1 MKRLSRQ
8 PRLNGE
14 RATVRTFLEPA
25 AFLTPFL
32 IGLILFTLYPFINV
46 FLISF
51 KEGYKVLSGEFTSFG
66 FQNYETVM
74 SDPNFLNGLKNTGLY
89 VVLVVPIATV
99 LSLLIATLLNNDIK
113 LKGFFQT
120 CYFLPM
126 VTSITAIGLVWKWLF
141 NFDYGLIN
149 YFLSVF
155 GIDPVNWLNN
165 PAYNLA
171 ALVIYGVWSMIPFTT
186 ILLLAGFQNV
196 NPPVLHRGPRRRRKG
211 RQDLLPHHAAAARAD
226 DRADADREHDLR
238 IQGVFRAVPAVQRAA
253 RLGVFALYGCV
264 LSLRRV
270 FCEVEAGPRGGERR
284 DPVCHRAGAHDDS
297 AVHSAEMEEL
307 LSYEDYETSDSLS
320 DSGHRR
326 GGHGAAVRMDAA
338 LVL

>member
-25 AFLTPFL
+25 AFLAPFL

-196 NPPVLHRGPRRRRKG
+196 NP
-211 RQDLLPHHAAAARAD
+211 QYYTAARAD
-226 DRADADREHDLR
+226 GAKGGRIFFRITLPLLAPTIGLTLIVNMISASKVFSELFPLFNGQPGSAYSLYTVVYYLYDAFFVKWKL
-238 IQGVFRAVPAVQRAA
+238 GRAA
-253 RLGVFALYGCV
+253 A
-264 LSLRRV
+264 
-270 FCEVEAGPRGGERR
+270 
-284 DPVCHRAGAHDDS
+284 S
-297 AVHSAEMEEL
+297 AVILFAI
-307 LSYEDYETSDSLS
+307 
-320 DSGHRR
+320 
-326 GGHGAAVRMDAA
+326 V
-338 LVL
+338 LVLTMIQLFIQRKWKNY

>member
-1 MKRLSRQ
+1 M
-8 PRLNGE
+8 
-14 RATVRTFLEPA
+14 
-25 AFLTPFL
+25 

-196 NPPVLHRGPRRRRKG
+196 NP
-211 RQDLLPHHAAAARAD
+211 QYYTAARAD
-226 DRADADREHDLR
+226 GAKGGRIFFRITLPLLAPTIGLTLIVNMISASKVFSELFPLFNGQPGSAYSLYTVVYYLYDAFFVKWKL
-238 IQGVFRAVPAVQRAA
+238 GRAA
-253 RLGVFALYGCV
+253 A
-264 LSLRRV
+264 
-270 FCEVEAGPRGGERR
+270 
-284 DPVCHRAGAHDDS
+284 S
-297 AVHSAEMEEL
+297 AVILFAI
-307 LSYEDYETSDSLS
+307 
-320 DSGHRR
+320 
-326 GGHGAAVRMDAA
+326 V
-338 LVL
+338 LVLTMIQLFIQRKWKNY

>member
-1 MKRLSRQ
+1 MKRSSRQ

-14 RATVRTFLEPA
+14 RATARTFLEPA
-25 AFLTPFL
+25 AFLAPFM

-66 FQNYETVM
+66 FQNYETVIN
-74 SDPNFLNGLKNTGLY
+74 DPNFLNGLKNTGLY
-89 VVLVVPIATV
+89 VVLVVPIATA
-99 LSLLIATLLNNDIK
+99 LSLLIATLLNNDIR

-149 YFLSVF
+149 YFLSLF
-155 GIDPVNWLNN
+155 GIDPINWLNN

-196 NPPVLHRGPRRRRKG
+196 NP
-211 RQDLLPHHAAAARAD
+211 QYYTAARAD
-226 DRADADREHDLR
+226 GAKGGRIFFRITLPLLAPTIGLTLIVNMISASKVFSELFPLFNGQPGSAYSLYTVVYYLYDAFFVKWKLGRAAASAVILFAIVLVLTM
-238 IQGVFRAVPAVQRAA
+238 IQLFVQRKWKN
-253 RLGVFALYGCV
+253 Y
-264 LSLRRV
+264 
-270 FCEVEAGPRGGERR
+270 
-284 DPVCHRAGAHDDS
+284 
-297 AVHSAEMEEL
+297 
-307 LSYEDYETSDSLS
+307 
-320 DSGHRR
+320 
-326 GGHGAAVRMDAA
+326 
-338 LVL
+338 

>member
-196 NPPVLHRGPRRRRKG
+196 SP
-211 RQDLLPHHAAAARAD
+211 QYYTAARAD
-226 DRADADREHDLR
+226 GAKGGRIFFRITLPLLAPTIGLTLIVNMISASKVFSELFPLFNGQPGSAYSLYTVVYYLYDAFFVKWKL
-238 IQGVFRAVPAVQRAA
+238 GRAA
-253 RLGVFALYGCV
+253 A
-264 LSLRRV
+264 
-270 FCEVEAGPRGGERR
+270 
-284 DPVCHRAGAHDDS
+284 S
-297 AVHSAEMEEL
+297 AVILFAI
-307 LSYEDYETSDSLS
+307 
-320 DSGHRR
+320 
-326 GGHGAAVRMDAA
+326 V
-338 LVL
+338 LVLTMIQLFIQRKWKNY

>member
-1 MKRLSRQ
+1 MKRSSRQ

-14 RATVRTFLEPA
+14 RATARTFLEPA
-25 AFLTPFL
+25 AFLAPFM

-66 FQNYETVM
+66 FQNYETVIN
-74 SDPNFLNGLKNTGLY
+74 DPNFLNGLKNTGLY
-89 VVLVVPIATV
+89 VVLVVPIATA
-99 LSLLIATLLNNDIK
+99 LSLLIATLLNNDIR

-149 YFLSVF
+149 YFLSMF
-155 GIDPVNWLNN
+155 GIDPINWLNN

-196 NPPVLHRGPRRRRKG
+196 NP
-211 RQDLLPHHAAAARAD
+211 QYYTAARAD
-226 DRADADREHDLR
+226 GAKGGRIFFRITLPLLAPTIGLTLIVNMISASKVFSELFPLFNGQPGSAYSLYTVVYYLYDAFFVKWKLGRAAASAVILFAIVLVLTM
-238 IQGVFRAVPAVQRAA
+238 IQLFVQRKWKN
-253 RLGVFALYGCV
+253 Y
-264 LSLRRV
+264 
-270 FCEVEAGPRGGERR
+270 
-284 DPVCHRAGAHDDS
+284 
-297 AVHSAEMEEL
+297 
-307 LSYEDYETSDSLS
+307 
-320 DSGHRR
+320 
-326 GGHGAAVRMDAA
+326 
-338 LVL
+338 